1 MEVSRVGFGKS
12 GGRWSG
18 VGSEDWVGGRGG
30 SGKGGG
36 DRSGG
41 CRRRGVGRTVVVAV
55 REGGFAGERAG
66 LEGGGRRRRG
76 VGRRERA

>member
-1 MEVSRVGFGKS
+1 VEVSRVGFGKS

-36 DRSGG
+36 RS
-41 CRRRGVGRTVVVAV
+41 VGRLSEERC
-55 REGGFAGERAG
+55 REDGSRGG
-66 LEGGGRRRRG
+66 
-76 VGRRERA
+76 